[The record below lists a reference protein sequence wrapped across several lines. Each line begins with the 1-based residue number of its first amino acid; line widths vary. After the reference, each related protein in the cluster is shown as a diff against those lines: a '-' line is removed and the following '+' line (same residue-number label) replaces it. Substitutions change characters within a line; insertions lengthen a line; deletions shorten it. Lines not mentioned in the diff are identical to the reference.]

1 MSPDPVEPV
10 RRIALLVTLALT
22 GLHSGASAQ
31 AAPDPFAV
39 LEGAGRVYR
48 AATAVCADFR
58 QTLSVPLLGQDRTGS
73 GRLCSRQP
81 NKFSMRFSQPA
92 GDLVVADGS
101 WLWVYQPSTDAK
113 QVLRSALATGPRG
126 IDFYAE
132 FLDSPR
138 AKYRAEHKGRET
150 LDGRTVDHLVLT
162 PVQSAPYRTAEL
174 WIGADAHV
182 RKVVIREENGSVRT
196 ITLGAIQVNPTLAGD
211 VFSFAPPTGAQVITR

>member
-1 MSPDPVEPV
+1 MRTLAS
-10 RRIALLVTLALT
+10 IALALAS
-22 GLHSGASAQ
+22 LHAPASAQ
-31 AAPDPFAV
+31 SAPDPFAV
-39 LEGAGRVYR
+39 LEAAGRVYR
-48 AATAVCADFR
+48 AATAVCADFQ
-58 QTLSVPLLGQDRTGS
+58 QTLSVPLLGQDRTGQ

-81 NKFSMRFSQPA
+81 NRFSMRFTQPA

-132 FLDSPR
+132 FLDEPR
-138 AKYRAEHKGRET
+138 TKYRAQHGGRET
-150 LDGRTVDHLVLT
+150 LDGRAVDHLVLT
-162 PVQSAPYRTAEL
+162 PLKAAPYSTAEL
-174 WIGADAHV
+174 WIDAQGAHV

-196 ITLGAIQVNPTLAGD
+196 ISLAGIQVNPTLAGD